1 LEKEI
6 IINSLGGWI
15 MENKF
20 IKGLGKI
27 MGFDEEEY
35 EDEDEVLE
43 NEEESELESKDD
55 IEIEPFMTNM
65 KKQNKIVNIHTASS
79 AKVVISKPINYDEG
93 TAIVDNLKNRRIV
106 IVNITGVEQKVGHK
120 ILDFLIGAI
129 YALEGGLQQV
139 EKGVFILTPSNVEVT
154 SELKNELT
162 NKGIF
167 SWSK

>member
-1 LEKEI
+1 
-6 IINSLGGWI
+6 
-15 MENKF
+15 M
-20 IKGLGKI
+20 KGLGRI
-27 MGFDEEEY
+27 IGFDEEDY
-35 EDEDEVLE
+35 EDEEVLE
-43 NEEESELESKDD
+43 KEEGQDETEDTNEL
-55 IEIEPFMTNM
+55 EIEPFMANM
-65 KKQNKIVNIHTASS
+65 KKQSKIVNIHTAST
-79 AKVVISKPINYDEG
+79 AKVVISKPMNYDEG

-106 IVNITGVEQKVGHK
+106 IVNVTGVEQKVGHK

>member
-1 LEKEI
+1 
-6 IINSLGGWI
+6 

-27 MGFDEEEY
+27 IGFDEDDY
-35 EDEDEVLE
+35 EDDEVLE
-43 NEEESELESKDD
+43 DKAEKDEQEQDD
-55 IEIEPFMTNM
+55 IEIEPFMANV

-79 AKVVISKPINYDEG
+79 AKVVIIKPMNYDEG
-93 TAIVDNLKNRRIV
+93 TAIVDNLKNRRIA
-106 IVNITGVEQKVGHK
+106 IVNINAVEQKVGHK

-154 SELKNELT
+154 SELKTELT

>member
-1 LEKEI
+1 
-6 IINSLGGWI
+6 

-35 EDEDEVLE
+35 DDEDEVLE
-43 NEEESELESKDD
+43 KDKESNELESKDD

-79 AKVVISKPINYDEG
+79 AKVVISKPMNYDEG

>member
-1 LEKEI
+1 
-6 IINSLGGWI
+6 
-15 MENKF
+15 M
-20 IKGLGKI
+20 KGLGRI
-27 MGFDEEEY
+27 IGFDEEDY
-35 EDEDEVLE
+35 EDEEVLE
-43 NEEESELESKDD
+43 KEEGQDETEDTNEL
-55 IEIEPFMTNM
+55 EIEPFMANM
-65 KKQNKIVNIHTASS
+65 KKQSKIVNIHTAST
-79 AKVVISKPINYDEG
+79 AKVVISKPMNYDEG

-106 IVNITGVEQKVGHK
+106 IVNVTGVEQKVGHK

-154 SELKNELT
+154 SELETELT

>member
-1 LEKEI
+1 
-6 IINSLGGWI
+6 
-15 MENKF
+15 M
-20 IKGLGKI
+20 KGLGRI
-27 MGFDEEEY
+27 IGFDEEDY
-35 EDEDEVLE
+35 EDEEVLE
-43 NEEESELESKDD
+43 KEEGQDETEDTNEL
-55 IEIEPFMTNM
+55 EIEPFMANM
-65 KKQNKIVNIHTASS
+65 KKQSKIVNIHTAST
-79 AKVVISKPINYDEG
+79 AKVVISKPMNYDEG

-106 IVNITGVEQKVGHK
+106 IVNVTGVEQKVGHK

-154 SELKNELT
+154 SELKTELT

>member
-1 LEKEI
+1 
-6 IINSLGGWI
+6 

-20 IKGLGKI
+20 MKGLGRI
-27 MGFDEEEY
+27 IGFDEEDY
-35 EDEDEVLE
+35 EDEEVLE
-43 NEEESELESKDD
+43 KEEGQDETEDTNEL
-55 IEIEPFMTNM
+55 EIEPFMANM
-65 KKQNKIVNIHTASS
+65 KKQSKIVNIHTAST
-79 AKVVISKPINYDEG
+79 AKVVISKPMNYDEG

-106 IVNITGVEQKVGHK
+106 IVNVTGVEQKVGHK

-154 SELKNELT
+154 SELKTELT

>member
-1 LEKEI
+1 
-6 IINSLGGWI
+6 

-35 EDEDEVLE
+35 EDDELEENKEEDELE
-43 NEEESELESKDD
+43 DKED
-55 IEIEPFMTNM
+55 IEIEPFMANM
-65 KKQNKIVNIHTASS
+65 KKQNKIVNIHTAST
-79 AKVVISKPINYDEG
+79 AKVVISKPMSYDEG

-154 SELKNELT
+154 SELKTELT

>member
-1 LEKEI
+1 
-6 IINSLGGWI
+6 

-20 IKGLGKI
+20 MKGLGRI
-27 MGFDEEEY
+27 IGFEEEDY
-35 EDEDEVLE
+35 EDEDVVE
-43 NEEESELESKDD
+43 NEDEKEETEENSEL
-55 IEIEPFMTNM
+55 EIEPFMANM
-65 KKQNKIVNIHTASS
+65 KKQSKIVNIHTAST
-79 AKVVISKPINYDEG
+79 AKVVISKPMNYDEG

-106 IVNITGVEQKVGHK
+106 IVNVTGVEQKVGHK

>member
-1 LEKEI
+1 
-6 IINSLGGWI
+6 

-20 IKGLGKI
+20 MKGLGRI
-27 MGFDEEEY
+27 IGFDEEDY
-35 EDEDEVLE
+35 EDEEVLE
-43 NEEESELESKDD
+43 KEEGQDETEDTNEL
-55 IEIEPFMTNM
+55 EIEPFMANM
-65 KKQNKIVNIHTASS
+65 KKQSKIVNIHTAST
-79 AKVVISKPINYDEG
+79 AKVVISKPMNYDEG

-106 IVNITGVEQKVGHK
+106 IVNVTGVEQKVGHK